1 MTPGTISVDIIDDYL
16 YIHWIYIRSEDPE
29 IYTPIITG
37 AFEKYIKNYR
47 MNGYLNIL
55 LYVQI
60 ALSGICLYRIIRGPT
75 IPDRMVGIDIF
86 GILVVGICAIISIQT
101 ERSFILDI
109 GIAWI
114 ILSFL
119 GTLTLA
125 KYLTGKKLNE

>member
-1 MTPGTISVDIIDDYL
+1 
-16 YIHWIYIRSEDPE
+16 
-29 IYTPIITG
+29 
-37 AFEKYIKNYR
+37 
-47 MNGYLNIL
+47 MNSYLNIL

-60 ALSGICLYRIIRGPT
+60 ALSVVCMYRIIRGPT
-75 IPDRMVGIDIF
+75 IPDRMVGADIF

-101 ERSFILDI
+101 EKSFILDI

-114 ILSFL
+114 ILSFI

>member
-1 MTPGTISVDIIDDYL
+1 MIDYL
-16 YIHWIYIRSEDPE
+16 S
-29 IYTPIITG
+29 
-37 AFEKYIKNYR
+37 
-47 MNGYLNIL
+47 IL

-60 ALSGICLYRIIRGPT
+60 GLAIPCLYRIIRGPS

-86 GILVVGICAIISIQT
+86 GILVVGVCAIISIQT
-101 ERSFILDI
+101 EKSFILDI

-114 ILSFL
+114 ILSFI

>member
-1 MTPGTISVDIIDDYL
+1 MIDYL
-16 YIHWIYIRSEDPE
+16 S
-29 IYTPIITG
+29 
-37 AFEKYIKNYR
+37 
-47 MNGYLNIL
+47 IL
-55 LYVQI
+55 LYLQI
-60 ALSGICLYRIIRGPT
+60 GMASVCMYRIIKGPT

-101 ERSFILDI
+101 EKSFILDI

-114 ILSFL
+114 ILSFI